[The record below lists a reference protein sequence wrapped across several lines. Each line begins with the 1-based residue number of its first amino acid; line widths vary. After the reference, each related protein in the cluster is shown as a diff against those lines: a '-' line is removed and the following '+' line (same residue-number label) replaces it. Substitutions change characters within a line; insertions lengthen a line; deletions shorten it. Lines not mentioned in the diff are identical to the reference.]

1 MRDTERLRLRF
12 GKYRTPRFRYGA
24 IVECQVRGPMRIIGL
39 SSGRIPWPIGY
50 PPDTSGG
57 RASLV
62 VYKGLAKAVRLES
75 SQAVQHWWGV
85 GHARV
90 CREVATSA

>member
-1 MRDTERLRLRF
+1 MRDAERFKLRF
-12 GKYRTPRFRYGA
+12 AKYRTPRFRYGA
-24 IVECQVRGPMRIIGL
+24 IVDCEVRGPMRIVGL

-62 VYKGLAKAVRLES
+62 VYNGLKAVRLES
-75 SQAVQHWWGV
+75 SQAVQHWWGA
-85 GHARV
+85 GHRLT
-90 CREVATSA
+90 RRSII